1 MSTRKVE
8 AIVRFSA
15 LESVEDALKE
25 AGVSGLTVSPV
36 RGFGEY
42 RNFFRD
48 DWTHRFARIEIF
60 TTRAEEIADLIVETA
75 HTGVAGDGLVA
86 IQPVDRIDR
95 IRDQRTIENGEG

>member
-15 LESVEDALKE
+15 LEGVEDALKE
-25 AGVSGLTVSPV
+25 AGINGLTVSPV

-60 TTRAEEIADLIVETA
+60 TTRAEEIANLIVEAA
-75 HTGVAGDGLVA
+75 HTGAAGDGLVA
-86 IQPVDRIDR
+86 IEPVDQVVR
-95 IRDQRTIENGEG
+95 IRDRKTIENGEG

>member
-1 MSTRKVE
+1 MSMQKVE

-15 LESVEDALKE
+15 LESVERALQE
-25 AGVSGLTVSPV
+25 AGISGLTVSPV

-60 TTRAEEIADLIVETA
+60 TSRTEEIADLIVETA
-75 HTGVAGDGLVA
+75 HTGAAGDGLIA
-86 IQPVDRIDR
+86 IEPVDRVVR
-95 IRDQRTIENGEG
+95 IRDRQAIKNGEG